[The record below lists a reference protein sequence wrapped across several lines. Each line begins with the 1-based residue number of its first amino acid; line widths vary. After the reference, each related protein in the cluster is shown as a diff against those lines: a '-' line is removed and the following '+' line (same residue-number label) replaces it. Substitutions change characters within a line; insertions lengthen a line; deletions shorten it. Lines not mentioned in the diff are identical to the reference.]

1 MASIKISALPA
12 ATSIA
17 SADVVPIVQSGTT
30 KQITQANLASSTW
43 TNMTLVNPALG
54 TPASGTLTN
63 CTFPTNIKIAS
74 AGFSLDGAGSVLTTG
89 LVGYT
94 TVPYAGTI
102 TAWSIV
108 ADGSSP
114 TCTIDVW
121 KTATGTALPNVGNT
135 IMGTKPALSIGNAIR
150 STTLTGWNPVAVTA
164 NDIIGFNLDAVTVAT
179 KLTFELEITK
189 T

>member
-1 MASIKISALPA
+1 MASVKISALPA
-12 ATSIA
+12 ATSV
-17 SADVVPIVQSGTT
+17 ADADLVPIVQGGTT
-30 KQITQANLASSTW
+30 KKAASSLISSA
-43 TNMTLVNPALG
+43 NSKL
-54 TPASGTLTN
+54 
-63 CTFPTNIKIAS
+63 AS

-94 TVPYAGTI
+94 TIPYAGTI

-108 ADGSSP
+108 ADGTSP